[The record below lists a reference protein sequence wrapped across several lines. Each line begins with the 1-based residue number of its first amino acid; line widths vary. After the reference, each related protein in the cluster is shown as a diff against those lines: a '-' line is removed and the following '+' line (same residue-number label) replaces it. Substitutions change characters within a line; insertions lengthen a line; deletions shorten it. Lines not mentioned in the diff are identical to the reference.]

1 MALNRERD
9 SRSSNNTLKNISTQ
23 SRLIF
28 VLGPCL
34 LFFLLISTMPG
45 KTGGKMQE
53 SKPTLP
59 KTIGVWTRP
68 DSPQLVTAKNI
79 FDYMD
84 GAGELYI
91 GYRLDHLESYEYK
104 TKDQNN
110 ILVELYFMKTSDDA
124 FGLLSLDWEG
134 EPVELAGET
143 EQMAGE
149 PVRSN
154 KSLQSK
160 ATAESSSWPRALY
173 GEGLLRLW
181 SDTIYARIMASQET
195 PESKEAVLALGRSI
209 IKDCGS
215 PHLPKLLQKLPDSF
229 PEDWVLGKDRTSYFR
244 SHLVLNSIYY
254 LGQENMLDLD
264 LNSEAVTSPYEK
276 KDSDGKKRIHFLLVK
291 YPDYKRAR
299 QALAHF
305 HKVYLPEHPIFL
317 QSGSSGEMSNM
328 FLIEDGWLGYKI
340 KDNTIAFIFE
350 CPDQKTARTIIN
362 QI

>member
-1 MALNRERD
+1 MNLERM
-9 SRSSNNTLKNISTQ
+9 SRDRNNTLKDIFTQ
-23 SRLIF
+23 SRLSF
-28 VLGPCL
+28 VLCFCL

-45 KTGGKMQE
+45 QTGGKMPE

-59 KTIGVWTRP
+59 KTVGAWTRP
-68 DSPQLVTAKNI
+68 DSPQLITAKNI

-91 GYRLDHLESYEYK
+91 GYRFDHLESYEYK
-104 TKDQNN
+104 AQNQNN

-134 EPVELAGET
+134 EPVELAD
-143 EQMAGE
+143 E
-149 PVRSN
+149 PADSG
-154 KSLQSK
+154 KSLQAK
-160 ATAESSSWPRALY
+160 APPESSSWPRALY

-181 SDTIYARIMASQET
+181 SDTIYARIMATQET
-195 PESKEAVLALGRSI
+195 PESKEAVLELGRSI
-209 IKDCGS
+209 IEDRGN
-215 PHLPKLLQKLPDSF
+215 PPLPKLLKKLPDSF
-229 PEDWVLGKDRTSYFR
+229 PENWVLGKDRTSYFR

-264 LNSEAVTSPYEK
+264 LNSGAVTSSYERK
-276 KDSDGKKRIHFLLVK
+276 ESGGKKRIHFLFVK
-291 YPDYKRAR
+291 YLDYKRAR

-317 QSGSSGEMSNM
+317 QSGSSGEISNI

-350 CPDQKTARTIIN
+350 CPDQETARTIIN